1 MRSARRAPLAL
12 LRMRRASTHAQQ
24 PNPAVRRRAA
34 CACAAPLP
42 PRLYACAVPPN
53 AAHAPYATPPRP
65 SAAHAQ
71 SRRAPSRACALRNA
85 APPPR
90 RSAQAQCPPSPPS
103 PPPKPQPRTRGATEA
118 TGGALCVVAAV
129 PVRPG
134 GGLLPP
140 GWASAFGRF
149 RLAARRRC
157 PRGLGLSV
165 WEREAAALARS
176 SRWSPG
182 GFRRGAV
189 RALYVRRGALS
200 MVSAAAEGLI
210 GEGGE

>member
-1 MRSARRAPLAL
+1 M
-12 LRMRRASTHAQQ
+12 
-24 PNPAVRRRAA
+24 
-34 CACAAPLP
+34 
-42 PRLYACAVPPN
+42 
-53 AAHAPYATPPRP
+53 
-65 SAAHAQ
+65 
-71 SRRAPSRACALRNA
+71 
-85 APPPR
+85 
-90 RSAQAQCPPSPPS
+90 
-103 PPPKPQPRTRGATEA
+103 GTEVGGGGG
-118 TGGALCVVAAV
+118 GGALCVVAAV

-200 MVSAAAEGLI
+200 MVRTPPAAAPPPP
-210 GEGGE
+210 